1 VSVRSSAR
9 RYLALLLWWRLG
21 YSISSVIR
29 CIVKGGSVRNDES
42 VEVIRF
48 IRSASELRSRDGVTA
63 GGIGSSFSV
72 GAKDSR
78 RF

>member
-1 VSVRSSAR
+1 M
-9 RYLALLLWWRLG
+9 G
-21 YSISSVIR
+21 
-29 CIVKGGSVRNDES
+29 NDES

-48 IRSASELRSRDGVTA
+48 ISSASELRSRDGVTA

-72 GAKDSR
+72 DAKDSR